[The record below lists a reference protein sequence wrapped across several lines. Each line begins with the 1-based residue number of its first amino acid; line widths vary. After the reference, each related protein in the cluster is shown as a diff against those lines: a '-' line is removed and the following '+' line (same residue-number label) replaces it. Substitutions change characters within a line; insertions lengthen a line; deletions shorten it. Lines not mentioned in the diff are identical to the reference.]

1 MDEVERLLRES
12 IATKERFLQQGGAAV
27 VRRMADAVLNALRNR
42 RRIYVCGNGGSAAD
56 AQHIAGELVGRFM
69 RERAPLPCVALTT
82 DTSVLTAV
90 ANDYSFEAVFERQVD
105 ALMERGDVFIA
116 LSTSGRSPNV
126 VRAVEAARAR
136 GAVTLGFSG
145 RDGGELAERCDVC
158 LVAPSEVSARIQ
170 EIHIT
175 AAHVLCELVERE
187 YFGARQA

>member
-105 ALMERGDVFIA
+105 ALMERGDVLIA